1 MNPEE
6 LKKVLGG
13 VIVLIM
19 TPFDDELNLDI
30 TSLRKEV
37 KFLLDNGLERGN
49 AVLLATG
56 STGEFPML
64 TLTERKKILE
74 VILEETEGRIPVIP
88 ACCHTNIR
96 TVIELMHHAESVGAA
111 GAMVSPPY
119 YYSGLNEE
127 TVLQWY
133 KAIAKATKL
142 GMVVYNNS
150 FATQLDIPL
159 SVIEKLVQI
168 DNIVGFKEITRDYQK
183 IYRLTEIAE
192 DKIIILNGT
201 SERNEPFASF
211 MGTKG
216 FVTTLANYAPKFSLQ
231 MWQLV
236 SKAKYAEAKKLHF
249 KLTPLFR
256 LISFEARALRGI
268 SYVKEAMKMRGIIS
282 SNSVRP
288 PLLSINEEE
297 RQKLRNELK
306 KLGLLG

>member
-6 LKKVLGG
+6 LKKVLRG
-13 VIVLIM
+13 VIVLMM

-49 AVLLATG
+49 AVLVAMG
-56 STGEFPML
+56 SVGEFPML

-119 YYSGLNEE
+119 YYDGLNEE
-127 TVLQWY
+127 AVLQWH

-142 GMVVYNNS
+142 GMVVYNNW

-183 IYRLTEIAE
+183 IHRLTEITE

-216 FVTTLANYAPKFSLQ
+216 FFTALPNYAPKFSLQ

-236 SKAKYAEAKKLHF
+236 SKANYEEAKKLHF
-249 KLTPLFR
+249 KLMPLFR
-256 LISFEARALRGI
+256 LTSFEARALRGI
-268 SYVKEAMKMRGIIS
+268 SYVKEAMKMRDIIS
-282 SNSVRP
+282 SSSVRP

-297 RQKLRNELK
+297 RRKLRNELK
-306 KLGLLG
+306 RLGLLG